1 MALTELRRQLIR
13 DEGSRQ
19 EGGRHMPYRDSLGF
33 LTIGYGRCLDRI
45 GISEAEAAALLDND
59 IKIAEEA
66 VTANIVGLEGLDAV
80 RRAVVVAMCFNLG
93 LAGLLG
99 FRRFL
104 GALRAQDWPRAAD
117 EMLASKWHEQVGSRA
132 ERLAEQMRTGEWR

>member
-104 GALRAQDWPRAAD
+104 VALRAQDWPRAAD

>member
-1 MALTELRRQLIR
+1 MPELRAQFIR
-13 DEGSRQ
+13 DEGSRH
-19 EGGRHMPYRDSLGF
+19 ENGRHLPYRDSLGF

-45 GISEAEAAALLDND
+45 GISETEAAFLLDND
-59 IKIAEEA
+59 IKSAEEA

-80 RRAVVVAMCFNLG
+80 RRAVLVNMSFNLG
-93 LAGLLG
+93 IAGLLG

-104 GALRAQDWPRAAD
+104 AALRAADWARAAE
-117 EMLASKWHEQVGSRA
+117 EMLASRWHEQVGPRA